1 MDKLSEWNEGVSS
14 SFSTITNEMS
24 KVVPNI
30 LGALAILILGWL
42 VTKIVLIVI
51 KKALK
56 LVKADKIDDKINEI
70 ELFEGKKLN
79 FNVIKIIT
87 KFIKV
92 IMYLMIAIIVTDILE
107 LKMVSEEIRNFVSYL
122 PKLFSALIIFTAGLL
137 FANLVKKMLKS
148 FFESMDFSGSKLISQ
163 LVFILLLVFISITA
177 LNQAGIDTEIIT
189 NNITLIIAAMLLA
202 FAIAFGL
209 GAQKVVGDLLKAF
222 YVRKTYEIGQKIEFN
237 NIKGDVVSVNG
248 ISITIKTATDTL
260 VVPIKDIVESQVKI
274 QNT

>member
-1 MDKLSEWNEGVSS
+1 MDKISEWNQGVSS
-14 SFSTITNEMS
+14 SLSTITQEMS

-42 VTKIVLIVI
+42 FTKIILIVI
-51 KKALK
+51 RKTLK

-70 ELFEGKKLN
+70 EIFEGKKLN
-79 FNVIKIIT
+79 FDIIKIIT
-87 KFIKV
+87 KFVKV
-92 IMYLMIAIIVTDILE
+92 IIYLMLAIIVTDILE
-107 LKMVSEEIRNFVSYL
+107 LTMVSEEIRNFVSYL

-137 FANLVKKMLKS
+137 FANFVKKVLKS
-148 FFESMDFSGSKLISQ
+148 FFESMDFSGSKIISQ
-163 LVFILLLVFISITA
+163 LVFTLLLVFISITA

-189 NNITLIIAAMLLA
+189 NNITLIIAALLLA

-237 NIKGDVVSVNG
+237 SIKGEVVSVNG
-248 ISITIKTATDTL
+248 ISVTIKTTTETL
-260 VVPIKDIVESQVKI
+260 VIPIKDIVENQVKI
-274 QNT
+274 QG